1 MTEIN
6 PEAGLGHTLPHG
18 LVFNEAA
25 MSYMLLIVEPAGLRR
40 TRTEAEGRA
49 LYDSM
54 VNFSESLKSRGLLT
68 LSQSLKDDTRGARV
82 KVRGGATSVV
92 DGPFAEAK
100 EMIGGIFLLTCETRE
115 QAIAIAAECPVAHST
130 TIEVR
135 ELGPCFE

>member
-1 MTEIN
+1 
-6 PEAGLGHTLPHG
+6 
-18 LVFNEAA
+18 
-25 MSYMLLIVEPAGLRR
+25 MSYMLLIVEPKGLRR

-49 LYDSM
+49 MYEGM
-54 VNFSESLKSRGLLT
+54 VNFSESLKARGLLT
-68 LSQSLKDDTRGARV
+68 LSQSLKEDTCGARV
-82 KVRGGATSVV
+82 KVRGGAISVV

-115 QAIAIAAECPVAHST
+115 QAIAIAAECPAASST

>member
-1 MTEIN
+1 
-6 PEAGLGHTLPHG
+6 
-18 LVFNEAA
+18 
-25 MSYMLLIVEPAGLRR
+25 MSYMLLIVEPAGQRR
-40 TRTEAEGRA
+40 SRTESERRA

-54 VNFSESLKSRGLLT
+54 VRFSETLKARGLLT

-82 KVRGGATSVV
+82 KVRGDQTIVV

-100 EMIGGIFLLTCETRE
+100 EMIGGIFLLTCKTRE
-115 QAIAIAAECPVAHST
+115 QAIAIAGECPVAHSA

>member
-1 MTEIN
+1 
-6 PEAGLGHTLPHG
+6 
-18 LVFNEAA
+18 

-40 TRTEAEGRA
+40 ARTEAEGRA
-49 LYDSM
+49 LYDRM
-54 VNFSESLKSRGLLT
+54 VSFSESLKARGLLT
-68 LSQSLKDDTRGARV
+68 LSQSLKEDSRGARV

-100 EMIGGIFLLTCETRE
+100 EMIGGIFMLNCETRE
-115 QAIAIAAECPVAHST
+115 QAIEIAAQCPVASST